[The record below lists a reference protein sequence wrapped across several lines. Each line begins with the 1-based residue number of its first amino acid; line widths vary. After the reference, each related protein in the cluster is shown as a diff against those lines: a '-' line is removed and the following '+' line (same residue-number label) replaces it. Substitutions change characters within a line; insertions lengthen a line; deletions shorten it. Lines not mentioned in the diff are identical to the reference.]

1 MKQRSDKNLGTKAG
15 TEGERR
21 GAGAQSERGRHADG
35 CLDFFRLCHTGS
47 AAQEANYRARK
58 ATEARRRELFDQALS
73 KFKKNDI
80 EGVRPCCHCLSCC
93 PLQLYLTV
101 VEMCM
106 LLAGQPICSI
116 PLFKAWKACCLSA
129 TATGSCNHNGEIG
142 RKMFEHLC
150 N

>member
-58 ATEARRRELFDQALS
+58 ATEARRRELFDQAAVQVQEERHRGGAALLPLPLLLS
-73 KFKKNDI
+73 
-80 EGVRPCCHCLSCC
+80 VAALSHGGGNVHVACRSAHMQYTSFQSMESLLSIC
-93 PLQLYLTV
+93 YGNWELQ
-101 VEMCM
+101 
-106 LLAGQPICSI
+106 P
-116 PLFKAWKACCLSA
+116 
-129 TATGSCNHNGEIG
+129 
-142 RKMFEHLC
+142 
-150 N
+150 